1 MGSSGDEENELCTTE
16 CARDRDL
23 YELVSC
29 GKFVNDI
36 LSSTIYKT
44 LWGSLP

>member
-1 MGSSGDEENELCTTE
+1 MHYDFIVFLFTTE

-29 GKFVNDI
+29 HKFVNEI
-36 LSSTIYKT
+36 LFCIIYKT
-44 LWGSLP
+44 LCLT